1 MEYDVVG
8 AGVVG
13 CETARRFSGL
23 DSRVSLV
30 EMMERHVCIVRP
42 VSDIGKRRMRVCT

>member
-1 MEYDVVG
+1 M
-8 AGVVG
+8 VG
-13 CETARRFSGL
+13 CEMARRFSGL

-30 EMMERHVCIVRP
+30 EMMERQVCIAQP